1 MKEILTTLVQVVVI
15 PAIPVLVTY
24 LVKYLKAKAEQTT
37 TKINNELVRTYLQEA
52 TDAVLQAVT
61 YTAHNTAKD
70 IALKLLTDEAKQ
82 MIEDLYGDLMLWL
95 ETKIEQNRRGQQSK
109 NRRPS
114 PWECWSQSQQRNN
127 TDKDRRVFI
136 VSGGLFLLTINQRRF
151 IMFSNNEN
159 WSGDNDKEN

>member
-1 MKEILTTLVQVVVI
+1 MKEILTTIIQVVVI

-24 LVKYLKAKAEQTT
+24 LVKYLKAKADQTT

-61 YTAHNTAKD
+61 YTAQTYVDTLKKQGKFDKEAQEKAFNTAKD

-95 ETKIEQNRRGQQSK
+95 ETKIEQTVKEQKTFAAIGTLRRS
-109 NRRPS
+109 RM
-114 PWECWSQSQQRNN
+114 NN
-127 TDKDRRVFI
+127 TNKDRQIFFI
-136 VSGGLFLLTINQRRF
+136 SGGLFY
-151 IMFSNNEN
+151 
-159 WSGDNDKEN
+159 

>member
-37 TKINNELVRTYLQEA
+37 TKIDNELIRTYIQEA

-61 YTAHNTAKD
+61 YTAQTYVDSLKKQGKFDEEAQKIAFNTAKN
-70 IALKLLTDEAKQ
+70 IALQLLTTEAKQ

-95 ETKIEQNRRGQQSK
+95 ETKIEQ
-109 NRRPS
+109 
-114 PWECWSQSQQRNN
+114 
-127 TDKDRRVFI
+127 TV
-136 VSGGLFLLTINQRRF
+136 
-151 IMFSNNEN
+151 
-159 WSGDNDKEN
+159 KEQKTFTMGVLEPIPTEE

>member
-24 LVKYLKAKAEQTT
+24 LVKYLKAKADQTT

-61 YTAHNTAKD
+61 YTAQTYVDTLKKQGKFDKEAQQKAFNTAKD

-95 ETKIEQNRRGQQSK
+95 ETKIEQ
-109 NRRPS
+109 
-114 PWECWSQSQQRNN
+114 
-127 TDKDRRVFI
+127 TV
-136 VSGGLFLLTINQRRF
+136 
-151 IMFSNNEN
+151 
-159 WSGDNDKEN
+159 KEQKTFTMGVLEPIPTEE

>member
-24 LVKYLKAKAEQTT
+24 LVKYLKAKADQTT

-61 YTAHNTAKD
+61 YTAQTYVDTLKKQGKFDKEAQEKAFNTAKD

-95 ETKIEQNRRGQQSK
+95 ETKIEQ
-109 NRRPS
+109 
-114 PWECWSQSQQRNN
+114 
-127 TDKDRRVFI
+127 TV
-136 VSGGLFLLTINQRRF
+136 
-151 IMFSNNEN
+151 
-159 WSGDNDKEN
+159 KEQKTFAAIGTLETFPDE

>member
-1 MKEILTTLVQVVVI
+1 MKEILTTLVQVVII
-15 PAIPVLVTY
+15 PAIPVVVTY

-61 YTAHNTAKD
+61 YTAQTYVDTLKKQGKFDKEAQQKAFNTAKD

-95 ETKIEQNRRGQQSK
+95 ETKIEQTVNEQK
-109 NRRPS
+109 NF
-114 PWECWSQSQQRNN
+114 
-127 TDKDRRVFI
+127 V
-136 VSGGLFLLTINQRRF
+136 LTAAETI
-151 IMFSNNEN
+151 EL
-159 WSGDNDKEN
+159 

>member
-15 PAIPVLVTY
+15 PAIPVLITY

-37 TKINNELVRTYLQEA
+37 TKINNELIRTYLQEA

-61 YTAHNTAKD
+61 YTAQTYVDTLKKQGKFDKEAQQKAFNTAKD

-95 ETKIEQNRRGQQSK
+95 ETKIEQ
-109 NRRPS
+109 
-114 PWECWSQSQQRNN
+114 
-127 TDKDRRVFI
+127 TV
-136 VSGGLFLLTINQRRF
+136 
-151 IMFSNNEN
+151 
-159 WSGDNDKEN
+159 KEQKTFTMGVLEPIPTEE

>member
-61 YTAHNTAKD
+61 YTAQTYVDTLKKQGKFDKEAQQKAFNTAKD

-95 ETKIEQNRRGQQSK
+95 ETKIEQTVKEQK
-109 NRRPS
+109 
-114 PWECWSQSQQRNN
+114 
-127 TDKDRRVFI
+127 TF
-136 VSGGLFLLTINQRRF
+136 TIGVLEP
-151 IMFSNNEN
+151 IPTE
-159 WSGDNDKEN
+159 E

>member
-1 MKEILTTLVQVVVI
+1 MKEILPTLVQVVVI

-61 YTAHNTAKD
+61 YTAQTYVDTLKKQGKFDKEAQQKAFNTAKD

-95 ETKIEQNRRGQQSK
+95 DTKIEQ
-109 NRRPS
+109 
-114 PWECWSQSQQRNN
+114 
-127 TDKDRRVFI
+127 TV
-136 VSGGLFLLTINQRRF
+136 
-151 IMFSNNEN
+151 
-159 WSGDNDKEN
+159 KEQKTFTAIGTLETFTTE

>member
-37 TKINNELVRTYLQEA
+37 TKINNELIRTYLQEA

-61 YTAHNTAKD
+61 YTAQTYVDTLKKQGKFDKEAQQTAFNTAKD

-95 ETKIEQNRRGQQSK
+95 ETKIEQ
-109 NRRPS
+109 
-114 PWECWSQSQQRNN
+114 
-127 TDKDRRVFI
+127 TV
-136 VSGGLFLLTINQRRF
+136 
-151 IMFSNNEN
+151 
-159 WSGDNDKEN
+159 KEQKTFTMGVLEPIPAEE

>member
-1 MKEILTTLVQVVVI
+1 MKEILTTLIQVVVI

-24 LVKYLKAKAEQTT
+24 LVKYLKAKTEQTT

-61 YTAHNTAKD
+61 YTAQTYVDTLKKQGKFDKEAQQKAFNTAKD

-95 ETKIEQNRRGQQSK
+95 ETKIEQ
-109 NRRPS
+109 
-114 PWECWSQSQQRNN
+114 
-127 TDKDRRVFI
+127 TV
-136 VSGGLFLLTINQRRF
+136 
-151 IMFSNNEN
+151 
-159 WSGDNDKEN
+159 KEQKTFTMGVLEPIPTEE

>member
-61 YTAHNTAKD
+61 YTAQTYVDTLKKQGKFDKEAQQTAFNTAKD

-82 MIEDLYGDLMLWL
+82 MIEELYGDLMLWL
-95 ETKIEQNRRGQQSK
+95 ETKIEQ
-109 NRRPS
+109 
-114 PWECWSQSQQRNN
+114 
-127 TDKDRRVFI
+127 TV
-136 VSGGLFLLTINQRRF
+136 
-151 IMFSNNEN
+151 
-159 WSGDNDKEN
+159 KEQKTFTMGVLEPIPAEE

>member
-37 TKINNELVRTYLQEA
+37 TRINNELIRTYLQEA

-61 YTAHNTAKD
+61 YTAQTYVDTLKKQGKFDKEAQQTAFNTAKD

-95 ETKIEQNRRGQQSK
+95 DTKIEQ
-109 NRRPS
+109 
-114 PWECWSQSQQRNN
+114 
-127 TDKDRRVFI
+127 TV
-136 VSGGLFLLTINQRRF
+136 
-151 IMFSNNEN
+151 
-159 WSGDNDKEN
+159 KEQKTFTMGVLEPIPTEE

>member
-61 YTAHNTAKD
+61 YTAQTYVDTLKKQGKFDKEAQQKAFNTAKD

-82 MIEDLYGDLMLWL
+82 MIEDLYGDLMLWF
-95 ETKIEQNRRGQQSK
+95 ETKIEQTVKEQK
-109 NRRPS
+109 NFTMGVLEPI
-114 PWECWSQSQQRNN
+114 PTE
-127 TDKDRRVFI
+127 
-136 VSGGLFLLTINQRRF
+136 
-151 IMFSNNEN
+151 E
-159 WSGDNDKEN
+159 

>member
-24 LVKYLKAKAEQTT
+24 LVKYLKAKADQTT
-37 TKINNELVRTYLQEA
+37 TKINNELIRTYLQEA

-61 YTAHNTAKD
+61 YTAQTYVDTLKKQGKFDKEAQQKAFNTAKD

-95 ETKIEQNRRGQQSK
+95 ETKIEQTVKEQKTFTAIGTL
-109 NRRPS
+109 
-114 PWECWSQSQQRNN
+114 E
-127 TDKDRRVFI
+127 
-136 VSGGLFLLTINQRRF
+136 RF
-151 IMFSNNEN
+151 PTE
-159 WSGDNDKEN
+159 

>member
-1 MKEILTTLVQVVVI
+1 MKEILTTLVQVVII

-37 TKINNELVRTYLQEA
+37 TRINNELVRTYLQEA

-61 YTAHNTAKD
+61 YTSQTYVDTLKKQGKFDKEAQKTAFNTAKD

-95 ETKIEQNRRGQQSK
+95 ETKIEQ
-109 NRRPS
+109 
-114 PWECWSQSQQRNN
+114 
-127 TDKDRRVFI
+127 TV
-136 VSGGLFLLTINQRRF
+136 
-151 IMFSNNEN
+151 
-159 WSGDNDKEN
+159 KEQKTFAIGTLEAFPTE

>member
-61 YTAHNTAKD
+61 YTAQTYVDTLKKQGKFDKEAQQKAFNTAKD

-95 ETKIEQNRRGQQSK
+95 ETKIEQTVKEQK
-109 NRRPS
+109 NFTMGVLVPI
-114 PWECWSQSQQRNN
+114 PTE
-127 TDKDRRVFI
+127 
-136 VSGGLFLLTINQRRF
+136 
-151 IMFSNNEN
+151 E
-159 WSGDNDKEN
+159 

>member
-15 PAIPVLVTY
+15 PAIPVVATY
-24 LVKYLKAKAEQTT
+24 LVKYLKAKADQTT

-61 YTAHNTAKD
+61 YTAQTYVDTLKKQGKFDKEAQQKAFNTAKD

-95 ETKIEQNRRGQQSK
+95 ETKIEQ
-109 NRRPS
+109 
-114 PWECWSQSQQRNN
+114 
-127 TDKDRRVFI
+127 TV
-136 VSGGLFLLTINQRRF
+136 
-151 IMFSNNEN
+151 
-159 WSGDNDKEN
+159 KEQKTFTMGVLEPIPTEE

>member
-61 YTAHNTAKD
+61 YTAQTYVDTLKKQGKFDKEAQKIAFNTAKD

-95 ETKIEQNRRGQQSK
+95 ETKIEQTVNEQK
-109 NRRPS
+109 NF
-114 PWECWSQSQQRNN
+114 
-127 TDKDRRVFI
+127 V
-136 VSGGLFLLTINQRRF
+136 LTAAETI
-151 IMFSNNEN
+151 EL
-159 WSGDNDKEN
+159 

>member
-61 YTAHNTAKD
+61 YTAQTYVDTLKKQGKFDKEAQQKAFNTAKD

-95 ETKIEQNRRGQQSK
+95 ETKIEQTVNEQK
-109 NRRPS
+109 NF
-114 PWECWSQSQQRNN
+114 
-127 TDKDRRVFI
+127 V
-136 VSGGLFLLTINQRRF
+136 LTAAETI
-151 IMFSNNEN
+151 EL
-159 WSGDNDKEN
+159 